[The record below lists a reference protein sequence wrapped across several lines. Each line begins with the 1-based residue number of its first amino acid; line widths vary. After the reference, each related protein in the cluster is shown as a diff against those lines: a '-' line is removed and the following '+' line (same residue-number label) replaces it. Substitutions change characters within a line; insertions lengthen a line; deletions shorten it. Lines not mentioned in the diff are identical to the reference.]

1 MDFNILFYLYDIA
14 SDLKRIIRNYKIKK
28 NKNYISYNSEVVE
41 KIELTVEIIFS
52 ILFAGKEKDEFDKKK
67 LLILFLEL
75 VRASSKLKELFN
87 LSKIGYNFYVE
98 KKLFLEQIVEL
109 PEDEYTQRCE
119 ATKYNN
125 ILNKAMLFFCK

>member
-28 NKNYISYNSEVVE
+28 NKNYITYNSEVVE

-52 ILFAGKEKDEFDKKK
+52 ILFAGKENDEFDKKK

-75 VRASSKLKELFN
+75 VRASCKLKELFN
-87 LSKIGYNFYVE
+87 LSKIGYNFYIE
-98 KKLFLEQIVEL
+98 KKLFLEQVVEI

-119 ATKYNN
+119 ATKY
-125 ILNKAMLFFCK
+125 LFKFF